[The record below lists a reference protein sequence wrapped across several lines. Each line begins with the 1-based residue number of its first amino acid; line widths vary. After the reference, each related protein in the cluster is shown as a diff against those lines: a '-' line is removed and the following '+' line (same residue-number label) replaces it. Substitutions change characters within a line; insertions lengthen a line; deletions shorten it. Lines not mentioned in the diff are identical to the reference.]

1 MDVKVF
7 LSSHFK
13 ESCSEEKISLLVDRF
28 REYKK
33 TGVPHSS
40 FGRDTTYDFPHTVK
54 QAAMSHIHVKDPS
67 SKNWSLKRITYD
79 RTSNTALIYCE
90 GFLNR
95 NYYLLLGFIEN
106 AHETYKLNPHY
117 LLDLAEIAEQ
127 FRSKF

>member
-13 ESCSEEKISLLVDRF
+13 DSCSEEKISVLVERF

-33 TGVPHSS
+33 TGIAHPS
-40 FGRDTTYDFPHTVK
+40 FGRDTTYDFPSTVK
-54 QAAMSHIHVKDPS
+54 QAGMSHIHVKDAT
-67 SKNWSLKRITYD
+67 SKKWNLKRIAYD

-90 GFLNR
+90 GFTHR
-95 NYYLLLGFIEN
+95 NYYLLLGFIES
-106 AHETYKLNPHY
+106 AHETYKEKPQY